1 MIFQAV
7 EFYSSLIGRE
17 SRDNIRMAEDFL
29 KESERVSTKENE
41 MLEADF
47 SNEEIKKAID
57 SSYDEGA
64 PSPDGFFFLLYQKF
78 YESLVE
84 NLYHE

>member
-1 MIFQAV
+1 V
-7 EFYSSLIGRE
+7 
-17 SRDNIRMAEDFL
+17 
-29 KESERVSTKENE
+29 RVSTKENE
-41 MLEADF
+41 MLEADI

-78 YESLVE
+78 WAVIKSDFMALVRGFE
-84 NLYHE
+84 KDEINIARLNCAMIISIPK